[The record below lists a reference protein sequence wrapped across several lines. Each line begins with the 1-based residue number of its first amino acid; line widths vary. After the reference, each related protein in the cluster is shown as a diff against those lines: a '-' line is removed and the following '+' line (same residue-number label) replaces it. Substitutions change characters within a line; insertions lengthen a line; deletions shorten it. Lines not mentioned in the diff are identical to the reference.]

1 HVGPSHYDHD
11 QHAGDDR
18 GHRGGR
24 VAPAGAHHHRRGA
37 HNQDLCGRDR
47 GRRLCRRR
55 FRRGAPGAG
64 RAGRLS
70 AGPTTSGVTESRGR
84 AVEGPRPERWE
95 GRAMPAL
102 REWELCPDVDMVLRA
117 QGADPSQVR
126 ARRSRAVD
134 IAEQAIAQGGKLLQ
148 PAVALAT
155 VRVEE
160 LRHEQLRLVGGG
172 VLAGPLV
179 AQHLYGA
186 KTVVA
191 AVCTIGPALEEA
203 ASGYFADDPAF
214 SVALDAFGSAAV
226 DLLAQAVCERV
237 DDEAVAEG
245 LKTTIAITPGLVG
258 WPLAAG
264 QRQ

>member
-1 HVGPSHYDHD
+1 
-11 QHAGDDR
+11 
-18 GHRGGR
+18 
-24 VAPAGAHHHRRGA
+24 
-37 HNQDLCGRDR
+37 
-47 GRRLCRRR
+47 
-55 FRRGAPGAG
+55 
-64 RAGRLS
+64 
-70 AGPTTSGVTESRGR
+70 
-84 AVEGPRPERWE
+84 
-95 GRAMPAL
+95 MPAL

-264 QRQ
+264 QRQLFALVDAASAGVSLTAGYMMVPHKSTSLVIGSGTDVERTGETCDFCSMALTCRHRQERASPHA